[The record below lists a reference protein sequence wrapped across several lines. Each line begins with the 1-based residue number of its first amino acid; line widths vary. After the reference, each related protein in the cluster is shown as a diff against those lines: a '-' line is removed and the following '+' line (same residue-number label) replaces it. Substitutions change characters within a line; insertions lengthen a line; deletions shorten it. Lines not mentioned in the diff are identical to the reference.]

1 MRQGDSRRNLTS
13 SEVTSPFDDAV
24 SDVSERSSSSS
35 VLTRM
40 RDAYGMSRGPL
51 DYYDK
56 VCEVFVTT
64 ALATVLL
71 FVTLALPTAMFL
83 IGIQN
88 LHSCPIEPKI
98 PVYLAVG
105 GAFGMLKTLMM
116 LWQSYEARKN
126 ESDDYVGM
134 NDSFATRESN
144 AGVRCFDMFVGLFLF
159 VWFILGNYW
168 VFKVYMPP
176 FERPRL
182 TPSHYCSPTVYL
194 LAFGA
199 ICVGYSLM
207 ALIGVLLLCIMVLS
221 RGGDDEEEGD
231 PEDSRTLSP

>member
-1 MRQGDSRRNLTS
+1 MGDSRRNLTS

-56 VCEVFVTT
+56 
-64 ALATVLL
+64 
-71 FVTLALPTAMFL
+71 
-83 IGIQN
+83 
-88 LHSCPIEPKI
+88 
-98 PVYLAVG
+98 
-105 GAFGMLKTLMM
+105 
-116 LWQSYEARKN
+116 SYEARKN

-207 ALIGVLLLCIMVLS
+207 ALIGLLLLCIMILS
-221 RGGDDEEEGD
+221 RGGEGEEEGD